1 MLTMALF
8 LRINYDSLLNTGP
21 MQNSKNVHEN
31 LGLQALIQNK
41 ASKIPLRYLVCVL
54 VKGSNIPE
62 RQMKAQHK
70 GLSKNQS

>member
-1 MLTMALF
+1 
-8 LRINYDSLLNTGP
+8 
-21 MQNSKNVHEN
+21 MQSSKNVHEN

-54 VKGSNIPE
+54 VKGSDIPE